1 MIIARVKAFGSLL
14 SLLHRNGET
23 FCEDSKF
30 IISPLNT
37 RAKSLSEKKKTKKE
51 RRRHHLE

>member
-14 SLLHRNGET
+14 SLLHRNGEP